1 MLITFFFWG
10 RTFFLNLKKKRV
22 SMWIEVFKTGE
33 HTDSAGET
41 RVWTV
46 NDLDTIFELYNN
58 QPAEEKHE
66 APVVIGHPENDAP
79 AYGWVKQL
87 KRKGN
92 KLLAEIVDLDE
103 NFIDLVKKR
112 RYEKISV
119 AFYDNL
125 LLRHVGFL
133 GAVPPAVKG
142 LKPVRF
148 AEFAY
153 CFLEC
158 NKYEEYMENN
168 FIDAFEQFMT
178 NVLDVIGELF
188 GTDAV
193 AQVTERVQPLKEE
206 FLKSVTEETEETET
220 PDEETEA
227 FAEQK
232 QDPELIKKVN
242 ELQKQVQDLKF
253 NEFFD
258 AKVRDGVLLPAQR
271 AAVKT
276 IYQAIGGK
284 RLQFNDKNYSA
295 EDLLNE
301 FLKTMPKQLEFSE
314 FAKKDEANIN
324 NQNKVAD
331 LIKELKKEY
340 K

>member
-1 MLITFFFWG
+1 
-10 RTFFLNLKKKRV
+10 
-22 SMWIEVFKTGE
+22 MWIEVFKTGE
-33 HTDSAGET
+33 HIDSAGET

-46 NDLDTIFELYNN
+46 NDLDTIVELYNN
-58 QPAEEKHE
+58 QPPEEKHE
-66 APVVIGHPENDAP
+66 APVVIGHPEIDAP

-142 LKPVRF
+142 LKPVKF

-178 NVLDVIGELF
+178 NVLAVIGELF

-206 FLKSVTEETEETET
+206 FLKSIAEETEETEETET
-220 PDEETEA
+220 PVEETEA

-258 AKVRDGVLLPAQR
+258 AKVRDGVLLPSQR

-276 IYQAIGGK
+276 IYQTIGGK
-284 RLQFNDKNYSA
+284 RLQFNDKNYNA

-301 FLKTMPKQLEFSE
+301 FFKTMPKQVEFSE
-314 FAKKDEANIN
+314 FAKKDEASIDK
-324 NQNKVAD
+324 QNKILT
-331 LIKELKKEY
+331 LINELKKEY

>member
-1 MLITFFFWG
+1 
-10 RTFFLNLKKKRV
+10 
-22 SMWIEVFKTGE
+22 MWIEVFKTGE
-33 HTDSAGET
+33 HKDNAGET

-46 NDLDTIFELYNN
+46 NDLDTIVKLYNN
-58 QPAEEKHE
+58 QPPEEKHE

-142 LKPVRF
+142 LKPVKF

-153 CFLEC
+153 CFLEY
-158 NKYEEYMENN
+158 NKFEEYMENN
-168 FIDAFEQFMT
+168 FIDAFEQLMT
-178 NVLDVIGELF
+178 NVLAVIGELF
-188 GTDAV
+188 GADAV
-193 AQVTERVQPLKEE
+193 AQVSERVQPLKEE
-206 FLKSVTEETEETET
+206 FLKSITEQETEETET
-220 PDEETEA
+220 PGEETEA

-232 QDPELIKKVN
+232 QDQQKQDPELIKKLN
-242 ELQKQVQDLKF
+242 ELQKQVNDLKF

-258 AKVRDGVLLPAQR
+258 AKVRDGVLLPSQR

-276 IYQAIGGK
+276 IYQALGGK
-284 RLQFNDKNYSA
+284 RLQFNDKDYSA

-301 FLKTMPKQLEFSE
+301 FLKTMPKQIEFAE
-314 FAKKDEANIN
+314 FAKKDEASIDK
-324 NQNKVAD
+324 QNKIST
-331 LIKELKKEY
+331 LINELKKEY

>member
-1 MLITFFFWG
+1 
-10 RTFFLNLKKKRV
+10 
-22 SMWIEVFKTGE
+22 MWIEVFKTGE

-46 NDLDTIFELYNN
+46 NDLDRIVELYNN
-58 QPAEEKHE
+58 QPPEEKHE

-142 LKPVRF
+142 LKPVQF

-158 NKYEEYMENN
+158 NKYEEYMEN
-168 FIDAFEQFMT
+168 IDAFERFMT
-178 NVLDVIGELF
+178 NVLAVIGELF

-193 AQVTERVQPLKEE
+193 AQVSERVQPLKEE
-206 FLKSVTEETEETET
+206 FLKSITEEEETEETET
-220 PDEETEA
+220 PVEETEA

-232 QDPELIKKVN
+232 EDQQKQDPELIKKLN

-301 FLKTMPKQLEFSE
+301 FLKTMPKQIEFAE
-314 FAKKDEANIN
+314 FAKKDEASIDK
-324 NQNKVAD
+324 QNKIST
-331 LIKELKKEY
+331 LINELKKEY